1 MVGNSSEEMRNN
13 SSHIFVV
20 KQSVL
25 ALFSNNLAAPQVE
38 RKTTTF
44 YLNVVRPIFCGRKG
58 FTNQVLLL
66 VMLTVTKTGR
76 DILISEGASQFN
88 VS

>member
-1 MVGNSSEEMRNN
+1 MRNN

-25 ALFSNNLAAPQVE
+25 ALFSSNLAAPQVE

-44 YLNVVRPIFCGRKG
+44 YTLKLTQNVVRPIFCGRKG